1 MGKIYKNWYEVFPN
15 GVIIGKRG
23 TVIKGMVDHCG
34 YREVSINGKF
44 ELVHRIVATC
54 FIPNPD
60 NLPCVNHK
68 DGNKLNNDID
78 NLEWCTHSE
87 NTKHA
92 YITGLEKKCL
102 GENHHAHK
110 LTKENVL
117 FIKAHYK
124 PRDKKYSA
132 VKLGKMFGVSEY
144 AVKDIIRGKSWGWL

>member
-1 MGKIYKNWYEVFPN
+1 MGKFYKDSYEVFSN
-15 GVIIGKRG
+15 GVIFGKRG
-23 TVIKGMVDHCG
+23 TEIKGMVDHCG

-68 DGNKLNNDID
+68 DGNKLNNNVE
-78 NLEWCTHSE
+78 NLEWCTYSE

-92 YITGLEKKCL
+92 YRTGLEKKCL
-102 GENHHAHK
+102 GEKHHAHK
-110 LTKENVL
+110 LTKEKAL
-117 FIKAHYK
+117 FIKEHYK

-132 VKLGKMFGVSEY
+132 VKLADILGVSVY
-144 AVKDIIRGKSWGWL
+144 VVKDVVRGKSWGWV